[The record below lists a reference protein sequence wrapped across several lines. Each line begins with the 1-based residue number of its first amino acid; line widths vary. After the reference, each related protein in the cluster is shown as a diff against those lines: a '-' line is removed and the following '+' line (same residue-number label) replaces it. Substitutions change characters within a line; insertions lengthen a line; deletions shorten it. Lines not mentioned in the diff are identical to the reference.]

1 MIMMIKK
8 LLSLDTLKSGG
19 KKLYFQNYI
28 YIITHHLKLRA
39 SCFTW
44 HESFSIAMS
53 ESTNLS

>member
-1 MIMMIKK
+1 MIMMIEK

-19 KKLYFQNYI
+19 KKNYTFKII